1 MRARK
6 ALIALV
12 ALVAGFLAHERF
24 TFDHDAWLAD
34 YDQLR
39 GHVSRNYA
47 NLLWVM
53 EHRDLDPVAL
63 HQATLR
69 ALGEAHTDRAARAAI
84 GSFLGAFQDG
94 HLRINRTPLSRRLET
109 LFTSEADALPANTTP
124 EKACAALGF
133 HDDTDGL
140 TFASP
145 DLAPL
150 NTPDNSFAAATFRLG
165 DQPAG
170 MVRISI
176 FDTKRYLGACHR
188 AWQSQIGARQCDA
201 SCVEAFVNASV
212 PNQLLA
218 EFSTQVRELDRA
230 GAKMLVVDITGNGG
244 GTDWVEP
251 AARIVTQKS
260 LSCAPVAFI
269 KGPHW
274 TKAFSEVAEK
284 IEKDIGAGFMPDVP
298 LLQLAH
304 GRALELRDRADDICA
319 LDSVWTTQRPPT
331 CSNLVEDAAYS
342 ACGLMGPLPQGS
354 ASRATS
360 RDALFHGLAYTY
372 DEGIFG
378 GKVAVLVDN
387 GTASAAEYF
396 AAILADNDSAT
407 ILGQL
412 TYGVGC
418 GYTNGG
424 AGVTL
429 SHSGL
434 VIAMPDCQRRRK
446 DGTNEMAGIAP
457 DVVVDWKNGDSD
469 AERWAKL
476 TRALAPLLAE

>member
-165 DQPAG
+165 DQPAELSRRVPG
-170 MVRISI
+170 LADHQVVRPLHLRAEGERQARRGAERQQRCVPQGAGGPKDDREQEAVARLALPGPGEPPPPRGLPLRPDDQPVRRTIGRQALRERLRGV
-176 FDTKRYLGACHR
+176 DRVDPDHVHGATTLGA
-188 AWQSQIGARQCDA
+188 
-201 SCVEAFVNASV
+201 
-212 PNQLLA
+212 
-218 EFSTQVRELDRA
+218 
-230 GAKMLVVDITGNGG
+230 
-244 GTDWVEP
+244 
-251 AARIVTQKS
+251 
-260 LSCAPVAFI
+260 
-269 KGPHW
+269 
-274 TKAFSEVAEK
+274 
-284 IEKDIGAGFMPDVP
+284 
-298 LLQLAH
+298 
-304 GRALELRDRADDICA
+304 GR
-319 LDSVWTTQRPPT
+319 P
-331 CSNLVEDAAYS
+331 
-342 ACGLMGPLPQGS
+342 
-354 ASRATS
+354 
-360 RDALFHGLAYTY
+360 
-372 DEGIFG
+372 
-378 GKVAVLVDN
+378 
-387 GTASAAEYF
+387 
-396 AAILADNDSAT
+396 
-407 ILGQL
+407 
-412 TYGVGC
+412 
-418 GYTNGG
+418 
-424 AGVTL
+424 
-429 SHSGL
+429 
-434 VIAMPDCQRRRK
+434 
-446 DGTNEMAGIAP
+446 
-457 DVVVDWKNGDSD
+457 
-469 AERWAKL
+469 
-476 TRALAPLLAE
+476 